1 MKIKV
6 IKAKEI
12 EDSLVKEIAETD
24 IISGYA
30 LVFPKDKRNL
40 DAAKELFA
48 LVEGGLAILNIIDE
62 TDSHG
67 VPTSYYGVLIGFD
80 FKEDTYDNNKLR
92 YYDL

>member
-30 LVFPKDKRNL
+30 LVFPKEKRSL

-48 LVEGGLAILNIIDE
+48 LVEGGLAILNIVDE
-62 TDSHG
+62 
-67 VPTSYYGVLIGFD
+67 VNYYGVLIG
-80 FKEDTYDNNKLR
+80 Y
-92 YYDL
+92 